1 MGTEKISVIVPVYN
15 IAAYLDECVSSLA
28 AQTHR
33 DLEIM
38 LIDDGS
44 TDGSGEL
51 CDAWARR
58 DERVKAIHK
67 VNGGAA
73 SARNAGLDQCTGD
86 FVCFVDSDDVV
97 EPEYVAHLMQALAES
112 GADAAVCGF
121 DFWSQDGFKPQPA
134 QSVQGVC
141 SGEDYMFRFLH
152 DWSCSLLWNKIYSRE
167 VIGDLRMAEG
177 HRIDDEYFTY
187 QVCMNCRRVAVTDRC
202 LYHYRM
208 RASSAVQD
216 VTARKEQLMLDRVGY
231 VIQRYAHIARRMP
244 DLEDAYFSDALDTM
258 TRYWRHSKDM
268 PQAQRQIRSWI
279 NSHAGRIMAMKRPLR
294 QKLAYLK
301 ELYYKKPAL
310 VGEPNPIA
318 LDRRAYFD

>member
-97 EPEYVAHLMQALAES
+97 EPDHAAHLLQTLREHQA
-112 GADAAVCGF
+112 DMAVCGISM
-121 DFWSQDGFKPQPA
+121 WSRDGITAVDQETKP
-134 QSVQGVC
+134 GLY
-141 SGEDYMFRFLH
+141 SGEEYLLHFLK
-152 DWSCSLLWNKIYSRE
+152 DWTCSLTVTKICRRE

-301 ELYYKKPAL
+301 ELYCKKPAL